1 MISDETTTIDEM
13 KNRIKEFIDER
24 DWRKYHK
31 PKDIAVSISIE
42 ASELMEIFQWLSDE
56 EVDELTNSPS
66 SRKSIRFELAD
77 IMSYVL
83 ILSIALNIDLSRA
96 VFEKISRNE
105 MKYPVDRVRGKHG
118 KPLDK
123 R

>member
-24 DWRKYHK
+24 DWRKYHR

-83 ILSIALNIDLSRA
+83 SLSIVLDIDLSRA
-96 VFEKISRNE
+96 VFEKVSRNE
-105 MKYPVDRVRGKHG
+105 TKYPVDKVRGKHG
-118 KPLDK
+118 NPVNE